1 MVAIAQHG
9 DGRKHVACLDVGEAL
24 PIVDECL
31 VANVG
36 QMERGGLYG
45 SPPMPQGQ
53 VEVEPHLVQ
62 PVGVLVH
69 VPLPF
74 GNQLAAKLLCVY
86 RGKVQAAHEYNNKSL
101 HNDDDCN
108 VFVAPAASAAGA
120 RQGRFFRT
128 IAFQHAKLHYSPRC
142 CNTQNRYF
150 TLTQGAAGAPKGIAG
165 YDETRTEAKCR
176 KKRWQELKKRCGKG
190 GKDLKKA

>member
-24 PIVDECL
+24 PIVDEGL

-53 VEVEPHLVQ
+53 VEVEAHLVQ

-74 GNQLAAKLLCVY
+74 GNQLSAKLLCVY
-86 RGKVQAAHEYNNKSL
+86 RGKVQAAQEYNNKSL

-108 VFVAPAASAAGA
+108 VFVAPQPLPQERAKGPSLE
-120 RQGRFFRT
+120 RLRFNPQNYT
-128 IAFQHAKLHYSPRC
+128 ILPDVAIPK
-142 CNTQNRYF
+142 NRYSA
-150 TLTQGAAGAPKGIAG
+150 LTQGAAGAPKGIAG
-165 YDETRTEAKCR
+165 YGETRTEARCR
-176 KKRWQELKKRCGKG
+176 KKR
-190 GKDLKKA
+190 